1 MKEESI
7 KFLFILFSIQIS
19 LEFKYLEK
27 ALAMDGTE
35 DSETFSK
42 PFHLGISR
50 TYLIK
55 VIFVPKYFT

>member
-1 MKEESI
+1 
-7 KFLFILFSIQIS
+7 
-19 LEFKYLEK
+19 
-27 ALAMDGTE
+27 MDGTE

-55 VIFVPKYFT
+55 VIFVPKYFTQDSAFLNFASIMKVFFNNTSSHNLV